1 MSDFPGQEAIYNKK
15 FLGNLHRHDNRLQ
28 ICNICSCSGRRRT
41 IRDRGGSSVSWGRY
55 RDGVGIDR
63 VRWMSIMVGIQPTG
77 IGKRAEPQPGGS
89 RAAARGGQSRSPG
102 RAELQPEERT
112 AAGSAGNG

>member
-1 MSDFPGQEAIYNKK
+1 MSDFPGQEAVYNKK

-63 VRWMSIMVGIQPTG
+63 VRWMSIMAGIDVKG
-77 IGKRAEPQPGGS
+77 ILEISVNRN
-89 RAAARGGQSRSPG
+89 R
-102 RAELQPEERT
+102 
-112 AAGSAGNG
+112 

>member
-1 MSDFPGQEAIYNKK
+1 
-15 FLGNLHRHDNRLQ
+15 
-28 ICNICSCSGRRRT
+28 
-41 IRDRGGSSVSWGRY
+41 
-55 RDGVGIDR
+55 
-63 VRWMSIMVGIQPTG
+63 MSIMVGIQPTG

-89 RAAARGGQSRSPG
+89 RAAARGEQSRSPGEQSRSPG